1 MLTFL
6 SIYSAVNGHNDIL
19 SSGSPEFAERP
30 ASFSSSIALELGRL
44 GSGGEF
50 FLEIMRAYIHLIL
63 VIEYPGYTYR
73 WNMNIRYAFHISIYY
88 CNYTFGT
95 CFLLR

>member
-1 MLTFL
+1 MYCLCNKFSSNKTLANVNF
-6 SIYSAVNGHNDIL
+6 SFKIYSAVNGHNDIL

-73 WNMNIRYAFHISIYY
+73 
-88 CNYTFGT
+88 
-95 CFLLR
+95 